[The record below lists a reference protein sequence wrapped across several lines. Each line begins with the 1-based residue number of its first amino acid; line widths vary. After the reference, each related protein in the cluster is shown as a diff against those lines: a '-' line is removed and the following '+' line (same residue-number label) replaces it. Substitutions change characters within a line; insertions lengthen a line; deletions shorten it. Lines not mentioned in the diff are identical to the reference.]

1 MTYDERLQSMD
12 SKIEHLRKVS
22 LMHRRIIDML
32 VKDMV
37 LLKPK
42 RVACDNSM
50 VMETTKRE
58 ESRVEPELRN
68 PTGELI

>member
-37 LLKPK
+37 ILKP
-42 RVACDNSM
+42 
-50 VMETTKRE
+50 KRE

-68 PTGELI
+68 PAGELI

>member
-1 MTYDERLQSMD
+1 MTYDERLSSMD
-12 SKIEHLRKVS
+12 SKIEHLRKVTQ
-22 LMHRRIIDML
+22 MHRRIIDML

-37 LLKPK
+37 ILKPK
-42 RVACDNSM
+42 P
-50 VMETTKRE
+50 E